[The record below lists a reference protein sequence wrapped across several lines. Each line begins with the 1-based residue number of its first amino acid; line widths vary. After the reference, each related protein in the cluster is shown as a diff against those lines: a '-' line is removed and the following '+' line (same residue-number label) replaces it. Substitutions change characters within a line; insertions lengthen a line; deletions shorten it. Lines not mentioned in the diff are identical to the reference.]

1 MESKFKDIMKK
12 YKWIILIIL
21 LIICGLVG
29 FFVLNNNKQQTQI
42 NTTVNELPL
51 KIDTTPLT
59 FNIVTKEQGP
69 VLEAT
74 YQNNSEETISR
85 LTIEVLLKDTG
96 ETIQMTSNEI
106 IEPGKTSNIFTG
118 KAPASGDVNDVE
130 VLKYKISLSRGV
142 YMEYDVKS
150 RQYNWS

>member
-1 MESKFKDIMKK
+1 MKLNFKDIIKK
-12 YKWIILIIL
+12 YKWLLLIIL
-21 LIICGLVG
+21 LLICTLIGL
-29 FFVLNNNKQQTQI
+29 FVLNNNKQQNQI
-42 NTTVNELPL
+42 NSTVAELPL

-74 YQNNSEETISR
+74 YQNNSKETISR

-118 KAPASGDVNDVE
+118 KAPASGNINDVE

>member
-1 MESKFKDIMKK
+1 MKFKEIIKK

-21 LIICGLVG
+21 LLIFGVVG
-29 FFVLNNNKQQTQI
+29 FIVLNNSKKQTQI
-42 NTTVNELPL
+42 NSTVRELPL
-51 KIDTTPLT
+51 KIDTTPLS
-59 FNIVTKEQGP
+59 FNIVTGEQGP

-74 YQNNSEETISR
+74 YKNNSKETISR

-96 ETIQMTSNEI
+96 ETIQMTSNET

-118 KAPASGDVNDVE
+118 KAPASGNVNDLE

>member
-1 MESKFKDIMKK
+1 MKFKEIIKK
-12 YKWIILIIL
+12 YKWLLLIIL

-29 FFVLNNNKQQTQI
+29 FIVLNKNKQQAQI
-42 NTTVNELPL
+42 NSTVSELPL
-51 KIDTTPLT
+51 KIDTTPIT
-59 FNIVTKEQGP
+59 FNIVTKGQGP

-74 YQNNSEETISR
+74 YQNNSKETISR

-96 ETIQMTSNEI
+96 ETIQMNSNET

-118 KAPASGDVNDVE
+118 KAPASGNINDVE

>member
-1 MESKFKDIMKK
+1 MKFKEFIKK
-12 YKWIILIIL
+12 YKWIILIIV
-21 LIICGLVG
+21 LIIFGVVG
-29 FFVLNNNKQQTQI
+29 FLVFNNNKNQNKI
-42 NTTVNELPL
+42 NTIVNELPL

-59 FNIVTKEQGP
+59 FNIATTEQGP

-74 YQNNSEETISR
+74 YQNNSKETISR

-96 ETIQMTSNEI
+96 ETIQMTCNQTI
-106 IEPGKTSNIFTG
+106 QPGKTSNIFIG
-118 KAPASGDVNDVE
+118 KAPTSGNIDDVE

-150 RQYNWS
+150 KQYNWS

>member
-1 MESKFKDIMKK
+1 MESKFKDTMKK
-12 YKWIILIIL
+12 YKWILLTIL

-29 FFVLNNNKQQTQI
+29 FIVLNNNKQQTQI
-42 NTTVNELPL
+42 NSTVTELPL
-51 KIDTTPLT
+51 KIDTTPLS
-59 FNIVTKEQGP
+59 FNIITGEQGP

-74 YQNNSEETISR
+74 YQNNSKETISR

-96 ETIQMTSNEI
+96 EIIQMTSNET
-106 IEPGKTSNIFTG
+106 IEPGRTSNIFIG
-118 KAPASGDVNDVE
+118 KAPASGNLNDVE

-150 RQYNWS
+150 KQYNWS

>member
-1 MESKFKDIMKK
+1 MKFKEIIKK
-12 YKWIILIIL
+12 YKWLLLIIL

-29 FFVLNNNKQQTQI
+29 FIVLNKNKQQAQI
-42 NTTVNELPL
+42 NSTVSELPL
-51 KIDTTPLT
+51 KIDTTPIT
-59 FNIVTKEQGP
+59 FNIVTKGQGP

-74 YQNNSEETISR
+74 YQNNSKETISR

-118 KAPASGDVNDVE
+118 KAPASGNINDVE

>member
-12 YKWIILIIL
+12 YKWIILILL

>member
-1 MESKFKDIMKK
+1 MESKFKDTMKK
-12 YKWIILIIL
+12 YKWIILIIIL
-21 LIICGLVG
+21 LICSLVG
-29 FFVLNNNKQQTQI
+29 LFVLNNNKQQTQI
-42 NTTVNELPL
+42 NSTVNELPL
-51 KIDTTPLT
+51 KIDTIPLS

-74 YQNNSEETISR
+74 YQNNSKETISR

-96 ETIQMTSNEI
+96 ETIQMNSNET

-118 KAPASGDVNDVE
+118 KAPASGNINDVE

-150 RQYNWS
+150 KQYNWS

>member
-1 MESKFKDIMKK
+1 MKLNFKDIIKK
-12 YKWIILIIL
+12 YKWLLLIIL
-21 LIICGLVG
+21 LLICTLIGL
-29 FFVLNNNKQQTQI
+29 FVLNNNKQQNQI
-42 NTTVNELPL
+42 NSTVAELPL

-74 YQNNSEETISR
+74 YQNNSKETISR

-118 KAPASGDVNDVE
+118 KAPASGNVNDVE